1 MYNISEKSRLY
12 SEKNISKEEVYKLL
26 SNDFSQFQIDMLF
39 IDKTES
45 SIETKEVYDFICEI
59 KDLTKKEIN
68 VILNDDVKLFLRIH
82 THKGTWYSDDY
93 VPYCG
98 QMQVKCSSPR
108 MIRHEYGNKCP
119 ECGNEIGL
127 SGVRL
132 TDSPL
137 NTNKK
142 PTKLILAGQYGLS
155 GKETF
160 ESIKNN
166 PELAEIVN
174 EIKQAAIDNEIT
186 INPDEILQYPDSS
199 VTDSETIRQIAL
211 WGIKNNSNILNSKI
225 SKQMEYAGL
234 YPHVMRK
241 ISPEELSNSNIDFK
255 KLPKKLPKL
264 ERNLIDESDL
274 NWIELDLFLTTFK
287 NSETN
292 INFRVDTR
300 DFYCIKSVKDNFSKL
315 SHQTQHT
322 IPKYFKRFTYSR
334 EEVIN
339 ALQTAFEKS
348 GGKGEWRMLS
358 YIKYPKE
365 TNSWQLKYL
374 NVIYV
379 GDKYTDLEGKYIIT
393 DGGKHSNRLLNKDMW
408 NTEIDKELLC
418 HH

>member
-1 MYNISEKSRLY
+1 MYNISEKSKLY

-39 IDKTES
+39 ADKTES
-45 SIETKEVYDFICEI
+45 LIETKEVYDFICEN

-108 MIRHEYGNKCP
+108 MVRHEYGNKCP

-127 SGVRL
+127 SGLRL
-132 TDSPL
+132 IDSPL
-137 NTNKK
+137 NVNKNPSK
-142 PTKLILAGQYGLS
+142 IIVAGRYGLAGNSLNL
-155 GKETF
+155 ED
-160 ESIKNN
+160 IKNN
-166 PELAEIVN
+166 PELSKIVN
-174 EIKQAAIDNEIT
+174 EISQTVIDNEIT
-186 INPDEILQYPDSS
+186 INPDEILQYPDGSI
-199 VTDSETIRQIAL
+199 TDSETIRQIAL
-211 WGIKNNSNILNSKI
+211 WSIKNNSNILNSKI

-241 ISPEELSNSNIDFK
+241 ISQEEFEEISKYVMDKES
-255 KLPKKLPKL
+255 PKF
-264 ERNLIDESDL
+264 ERQLKNEGDL
-274 NWIELDLFLTTFK
+274 NWIELDLFLEAFK

-315 SHQTQHT
+315 SPHTQHT
-322 IPKYFKRFTYSR
+322 ISKYFKRFTYSR
-334 EEVIN
+334 DEVIN
-339 ALQTAFEKS
+339 ALKTSFEKS
-348 GGKGEWRMLS
+348 GGEGEWRMLS
-358 YIKYPKE
+358 YIKYPNE

-379 GDKYTDLEGKYIIT
+379 GDKYTDLEGKFIIT
-393 DGGKHSNRLLNKDMW
+393 DGEKDSHRLLNKDMW
-408 NTEIDKELLC
+408 YTEIDEELLC

>member
-39 IDKTES
+39 ADKTEPI
-45 SIETKEVYDFICEI
+45 IETKEVYDFICEN

-108 MIRHEYGNKCP
+108 MVRHEYGNKCP

-127 SGVRL
+127 SGLRL

-137 NTNKK
+137 NAIQQERLINNL
-142 PTKLILAGQYGLS
+142 KL
-155 GKETF
+155 
-160 ESIKNN
+160 
-166 PELAEIVN
+166 
-174 EIKQAAIDNEIT
+174 AA
-186 INPDEILQYPDSS
+186 DEISKFNRTGKTSLADKI
-199 VTDSETIRQIAL
+199 TN
-211 WGIKNNSNILNSKI
+211 IKVFQEID
-225 SKQMEYAGL
+225 MD
-234 YPHVMRK
+234 
-241 ISPEELSNSNIDFK
+241 NSNIDFR

-264 ERNLIDESDL
+264 ERNIIDEGDL
-274 NWIELDLFLTTFK
+274 NWIELDLFLEAFK

-315 SHQTQHT
+315 SHHTQNT
-322 IPKYFKRFTYSR
+322 ISKYFKRFTYSR
-334 EEVIN
+334 DEVIN
-339 ALQTAFEKS
+339 VLQTAFEKS

-393 DGGKHSNRLLNKDMW
+393 DGDKDSHRLLNKDMW
-408 NTEIDKELLC
+408 YTEIDKELLC

>member
-1 MYNISEKSRLY
+1 MYNISEKSKLY

-39 IDKTES
+39 ADKNEPI
-45 SIETKEVYDFICEI
+45 IETKEVYDFICEN

-93 VPYCG
+93 RPYCG

-137 NTNKK
+137 NVNITHQKLINNLKLAADTISNFQLKGKTNTDSKRFENIEIFKNVENQETILLDKK
-142 PTKLILAGQYGLS
+142 PTKLILAGQYGLI
-155 GKETF
+155 GNRD
-160 ESIKNN
+160 I
-166 PELAEIVN
+166 I
-174 EIKQAAIDNEIT
+174 
-186 INPDEILQYPDSS
+186 
-199 VTDSETIRQIAL
+199 
-211 WGIKNNSNILNSKI
+211 
-225 SKQMEYAGL
+225 
-234 YPHVMRK
+234 
-241 ISPEELSNSNIDFK
+241 SNSNIDFK

-264 ERNLIDESDL
+264 ERNLIDEGDL
-274 NWIELDLFLTTFK
+274 NWIELDLFLEAFK

-300 DFYCIKSVKDNFSKL
+300 DFHCIKSVKDNFSKL
-315 SHQTQHT
+315 SHHTQHT
-322 IPKYFKRFTYSR
+322 ITKYFKRFTYSR
-334 EEVIN
+334 DEVIN
-339 ALQTAFEKS
+339 VLQTAFEKS
-348 GGKGEWRMLS
+348 GGEGEWRMLS

-393 DGGKHSNRLLNKDMW
+393 DGDKDSHRLLNKDMW
-408 NTEIDKELLC
+408 YTEIDKELLC

>member
-1 MYNISEKSRLY
+1 MYNISEKSKLY

-39 IDKTES
+39 ADKTES
-45 SIETKEVYDFICEI
+45 LIETKEVYDFICEN

-127 SGVRL
+127 SGLRL

-155 GKETF
+155 GNR
-160 ESIKNN
+160 SNYDSVKNN
-166 PELAEIVN
+166 PELAEIIN
-174 EIKQAAIDNEIT
+174 E
-186 INPDEILQYPDSS
+186 LS
-199 VTDSETIRQIAL
+199 
-211 WGIKNNSNILNSKI
+211 NSNTN
-225 SKQMEYAGL
+225 
-234 YPHVMRK
+234 
-241 ISPEELSNSNIDFK
+241 NSNIDFK
-255 KLPKKLPKL
+255 KLPKDLPKL

-274 NWIELDLFLTTFK
+274 DWIELDLFLEAFK

-300 DFYCIKSVKDNFSKL
+300 DFHCIKSVKDNFSKL
-315 SHQTQHT
+315 SHHTQHT
-322 IPKYFKRFTYSR
+322 ITKYFKRFTYSR
-334 EEVIN
+334 DEVIN

-348 GGKGEWRMLS
+348 GGEGEWRMLS
-358 YIKYPKE
+358 YIKYPNE

-393 DGGKHSNRLLNKDMW
+393 DGDKDSHRLLNKDMW
-408 NTEIDKELLC
+408 YTEIDKIRL
-418 HH
+418 HHH